1 VRAIVIESEV
11 SIMGK
16 MAAIVIRMALLV
28 GFLSF
33 VAGVVL
39 PALLSS
45 SNVAPLLGFMV
56 TGPAGTIVGA
66 LWGMLR
72 AARGA
77 DAGQIEALLLLL
89 LGTWCVTLLYTLLA
103 VSLSPKFGVAAIAL
117 QAAILAV
124 GVFFLYGR
132 RVSGKV
138 PEVVRRCAPALLAV
152 PALVLAISVLPP
164 VTRPWWTR
172 TAQAS
177 VPSATARFSF
187 ILDKRLDASRHVP
200 LLAIDKRMLV
210 IEWLAAAAIGAGIV
224 LTKAATLKSEH

>member
-1 VRAIVIESEV
+1 VFEAEV
-11 SIMGK
+11 PIMGK
-16 MAAIVIRMALLV
+16 MATMVMRMALLV

-39 PALLSS
+39 PVFLSS
-45 SNVAPLLGFMV
+45 SNVAPLLGFLV
-56 TGPAGTIVGA
+56 TGPAGTILGA
-66 LWGMLR
+66 LLGMVR

-77 DAGQIEALLLLL
+77 DARQIETLLLWL
-89 LGTWCVTLLYTLLA
+89 LGTWAVALLYTLLA
-103 VSLSPKFGVAAIAL
+103 VSLSPKLGVAAIAL
-117 QAAILAV
+117 QAATLAV

-132 RVSGKV
+132 RVNGKV

-152 PALVLAISVLPP
+152 PALVLAICVLPP

-172 TAQAS
+172 TARES

-210 IEWLAAAAIGAGIV
+210 IEWLAAAAIGAAIV